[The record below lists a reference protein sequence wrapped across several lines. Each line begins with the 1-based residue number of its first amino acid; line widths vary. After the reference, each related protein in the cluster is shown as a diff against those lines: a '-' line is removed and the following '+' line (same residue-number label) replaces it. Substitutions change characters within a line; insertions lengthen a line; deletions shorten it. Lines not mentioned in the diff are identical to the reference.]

1 MKLEGGRLLSTALT
15 ILILFY
21 VSLGQ
26 TESITGHH
34 PFLVFDA
41 TGYSNKPDLSLHGI
55 RSIRLAYTEE
65 FGQDWYKHPNR
76 LPDQQSVRTVATRKA
91 QEKTDVV
98 VLDIEHWPLTGPVEQ
113 VGASLAKYMTVLKWF
128 RDAAPGVA
136 IGYYGAPPI
145 RDYERAILDPTNP
158 GRQAWMEEN
167 DQIRTLS
174 GAVDV
179 LFPSLYT
186 FSADRTGWKKY
197 AIAQIE
203 EARRSAGGKPVYVFL
218 WPQYHPSNLSL
229 GEDYLAAD
237 HWLLEL
243 ETARTYAD
251 GLVIW
256 GGWDLKRNTPLPW
269 DDNAPWWRVT
279 KEFLTNSDRTP
290 PAAPTIIEVF

>member
-1 MKLEGGRLLSTALT
+1 MKLEGGRFLSTALT

-145 RDYERAILDPTNP
+145 RD
-158 GRQAWMEEN
+158 RQ
-167 DQIRTLS
+167 L
-174 GAVDV
+174 
-179 LFPSLYT
+179 
-186 FSADRTGWKKY
+186 
-197 AIAQIE
+197 
-203 EARRSAGGKPVYVFL
+203 
-218 WPQYHPSNLSL
+218 
-229 GEDYLAAD
+229 
-237 HWLLEL
+237 
-243 ETARTYAD
+243 
-251 GLVIW
+251 
-256 GGWDLKRNTPLPW
+256 
-269 DDNAPWWRVT
+269 
-279 KEFLTNSDRTP
+279 
-290 PAAPTIIEVF
+290 